1 MGNSFKNLGEAEL
14 EIMQVLWKCE
24 QPVTSSFIL
33 KQLRGQRTW
42 QLSTLMTSLSRLAT
56 KKFVN
61 CDRSMGINLYMALVT
76 EDEYKPKAGKHFLDK
91 VYHNSLQNMVASLYN
106 SRMIQ
111 DSDLTELRKY
121 LDHLELEHDR
131 EEQS

>member
-1 MGNSFKNLGEAEL
+1 
-14 EIMQVLWKCE
+14 
-24 QPVTSSFIL
+24 
-33 KQLRGQRTW
+33 
-42 QLSTLMTSLSRLAT
+42 
-56 KKFVN
+56 
-61 CDRSMGINLYMALVT
+61 MALVT

>member
-14 EIMQVLWKCE
+14 EIMQVLWNNE
-24 QPVTSSFIL
+24 QPVTANYIL

-42 QLSTLMTSLSRLAT
+42 QLSTLMTSLSRLSS
-56 KKFVN
+56 KEFVN
-61 CDRSMGINLYMALVT
+61 CDRSMGVNLYTALVA

-106 SRMIQ
+106 NRMIQ
-111 DSDLTELRKY
+111 DSDLRELREY
-121 LDHLELEHDR
+121 LDHLEEEHDG
-131 EEQS
+131 EEHS